1 MNKIVFQLW
10 EESERGRSCR
20 PDGCSIH
27 IDSAERDR
35 YVESIYSSRRG
46 DSVPDEYERILGYPV
61 DALVEDALF
70 ALLKEEKTIRIEEH
84 SFRNLLGM
92 DEIVVRDE

>member
-1 MNKIVFQLW
+1 MNRIVFQLW
-10 EESERGRSCR
+10 EESERGRGCR

-46 DSVPDEYERILGYPV
+46 AAVPDEYERIVGDPV
-61 DALVEDALF
+61 DALVEDAMF